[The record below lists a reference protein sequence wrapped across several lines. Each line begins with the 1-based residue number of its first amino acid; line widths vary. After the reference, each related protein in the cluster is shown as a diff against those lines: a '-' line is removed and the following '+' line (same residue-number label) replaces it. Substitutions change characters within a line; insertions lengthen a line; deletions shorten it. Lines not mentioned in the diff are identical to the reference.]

1 MFFDDMQS
9 LIRVLI
15 IGVLGYI
22 ALVFWLRI
30 SGKRTLSK
38 WNVFDLQKALRC

>member
-1 MFFDDMQS
+1 MFYDDIQG
-9 LIRVLI
+9 LLRVLT

-22 ALVFWLRI
+22 ALVFWLRV

-38 WNVFDLQKALRC
+38 